1 MKQKQQYVAPA
12 ILRQTALSPGVAL
25 LAESIVEKTTVTTM
39 GQEVDEFTAGTD
51 FDHEQGAR
59 PSIIRIKVGK

>member
-25 LAESIVEKTTVTTM
+25 LAQSIVDNNDITSV
-39 GQEVDEFTAGTD
+39 GQKIDD
-51 FDHEQGAR
+51 FDYGA
-59 PSIIRIKVGK
+59 SGFNHDWEDVSQ